1 MIMRI
6 RVGTKIFIV
15 LLAFFMQ
22 IALLMYVFFTINRQH
37 EQVMHK
43 QCGELE
49 GIKLI
54 NSLQL
59 ALAQMI
65 MPANDYLILGGAT
78 NEPENFK
85 IIDSKTRD
93 LIEKLNGF
101 GFSGAE
107 EKRLLKHIEKRY
119 YRIKEIALQIFI
131 IPNAIGNIEAGR
143 LMEEMDKI
151 ADDTL
156 RDAEMFY
163 EFVRQDMGETETEMQ
178 KVKVFFD
185 LAVLAGILFNIVFI
199 SLSLFFFRRTISLP
213 LTSIR
218 KVVLEIGRGNL
229 DARINIRSNDEFG
242 DLAGSF
248 NEMVKNLQETQ
259 GVLQRNYEMQTVL
272 NKLLHISL
280 QNISMEEMLVRFIG
294 QITSITWLTLE
305 SKGAIF
311 LTENDPHVLI
321 LKAQQ
326 GLAAPLQK
334 ICAQVPFGRCLC
346 GRAALSGE
354 IVFTDHIDE
363 HHENRYEGILPH
375 GHYCIP
381 IMSADKKALGVINLY
396 TKEGRCRETKVEEFL
411 SAIANVLTGVI
422 ERKKI
427 DESLKT
433 AYTRL
438 QETIDQLIQAEKL
451 NAIGQLASGVAHE
464 VRNPLGIILQGVEYI
479 EMNVPHNKD
488 ADQAFS
494 MIKDSI
500 RRADNIISLLF
511 DFSKAAQLDL
521 KPEDIASILESSSN
535 LVQAKIK
542 FAKIDIVKET
552 QKDMPKALVD
562 RNRMEQVFINL
573 LLNAIQAMPEGGKII
588 IRSYAKQLQ
597 KIGNGIGKRVEDCF
611 QIGEAAVIVEIEDTG
626 IGIPEENLKKVLN
639 PFFTTKGPKGGA
651 GLGLSV
657 SQSIIIMHKGII
669 DVTSE
674 VGKGTRVTVILHAAS

>member
-1 MIMRI
+1 
-6 RVGTKIFIV
+6 
-15 LLAFFMQ
+15 MQ

-562 RNRMEQVFINL
+562 RNRM
-573 LLNAIQAMPEGGKII
+573 
-588 IRSYAKQLQ
+588 
-597 KIGNGIGKRVEDCF
+597 
-611 QIGEAAVIVEIEDTG
+611 
-626 IGIPEENLKKVLN
+626 
-639 PFFTTKGPKGGA
+639 
-651 GLGLSV
+651 
-657 SQSIIIMHKGII
+657 
-669 DVTSE
+669 
-674 VGKGTRVTVILHAAS
+674 